1 MVNNSRHEHFTK
13 RNGERMTKR
22 IFKITLLLALAIGFY
37 AMTVNAKGE
46 GMKADPTQ
54 TAQPPPAT
62 STARPATCKV
72 ITGVDGGTVNLR
84 TCAGTSCG
92 VVTVLTEGQSLG
104 IVKAGLWSKVTTES
118 GLTGWLNSRYCKG
131 K

>member
-1 MVNNSRHEHFTK
+1 
-13 RNGERMTKR
+13 MTKR

-62 STARPATCKV
+62 STARPDTCEV